1 MKKVDREW
9 LKKHDACSDGYEYWC
24 ENCEGKTNRLQI
36 IILAKYR
43 SDWAYWVLTRLLD
56 TKQNRQLAIFAA
68 QQVLPIFEKK
78 FPKDKRPRRAIRAAI
93 KVIKKDNTCNKAAA
107 YAAYTAACAAAA
119 ASTDAAA
126 ADAAAYAAYAAAA
139 STDAAAADAA
149 AWAAAADARA
159 AAGDAMKMK
168 IMKYGLTLLEEGLD
182 I

>member
-1 MKKVDREW
+1 MKKVDRAW
-9 LKKHDACSDGYEYWC
+9 LKEHDACSDGYEYWC

-119 ASTDAAA
+119 
-126 ADAAAYAAYAAAA
+126 

-149 AWAAAADARA
+149 AWAADAADAAAWAVGA

-168 IMKYGLTLLEEGLD
+168 IMKYGLTLLKEGLD